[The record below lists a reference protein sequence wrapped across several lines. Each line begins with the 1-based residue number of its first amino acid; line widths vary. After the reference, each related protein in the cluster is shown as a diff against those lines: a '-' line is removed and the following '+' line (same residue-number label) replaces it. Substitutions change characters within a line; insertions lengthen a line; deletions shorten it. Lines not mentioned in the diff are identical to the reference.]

1 MRLDPRSLSVY
12 VVTSSRGASRKGH
25 LEIAAAAVAG
35 RATAVQLRAPELTDE
50 SLLPLG
56 LEIAEACRAAG
67 MLFVVNDRVEVAA
80 VVGAGA
86 HVGQD
91 DDPERARGLLGADA
105 VLGVSVGTVDDVA
118 VAERAGA
125 DYLGVTVFSTSTKP
139 DARPIGLDGLSRIV
153 SATSIPVVGIGG
165 IDAVNARDVLA
176 AGAAGVAVIS
186 AVADADDPIAAVGS
200 LVDAVKR
207 AGATR

>member
-25 LEIAAAAVAG
+25 LEIAAAAIAG

-80 VVGAGA
+80 AVGAGA

-118 VAERAGA
+118 VAIRAGA
-125 DYLGVTVFSTSTKP
+125 DYLGVTVFATSTKS
-139 DARPIGLDGLSRIV
+139 DARPVGLDGLSRIV

-165 IDAVNARDVLA
+165 IDATNARDVLA

-186 AVADADDPIAAVGS
+186 AVADADDPVAAVGS

>member
-12 VVTSSRGASRKGH
+12 VVTSSRGASGSGH
-25 LEIAAAAVAG
+25 LEIATAAVAG
-35 RATAVQLRAPELTDE
+35 RATAVQLRAPELTVE
-50 SLLPLG
+50 SLLPLAR
-56 LEIAEACRAAG
+56 EIAERCRG
-67 MLFVVNDRVEVAA
+67 SGVLFVVNDRVEVAA
-80 VVGAGA
+80 AVGAGA

-91 DDPERARGLLGADA
+91 DEPEMARGVLGADA

-153 SATSIPVVGIGG
+153 AATSIPVVGIGG
-165 IDAVNARDVLA
+165 IDAANARDVLA

>member
-12 VVTSSRGASRKGH
+12 VVTSSRGARRSGH
-25 LEIAAAAVAG
+25 LEIAAAAIAG
-35 RATAVQLRAPELTDE
+35 RATAVQLRAPELTDG
-50 SLLPLG
+50 SLLPLAH
-56 LEIAEACRAAG
+56 EIAEACRAAG
-67 MLFVVNDRVEVAA
+67 VLFVVNDRVEVAA
-80 VVGAGA
+80 AVGAGA

-91 DDPERARGLLGADA
+91 DGPERARGLLGPDA
-105 VLGVSVGTVDDVA
+105 VLGLSVGTVGDVA

-153 SATSIPVVGIGG
+153 AATSIPVVGIGG
-165 IDAVNARDVLA
+165 IHAANARDVLA

-186 AVADADDPIAAVGS
+186 AVADADDPISAVAS

>member
-12 VVTSSRGASRKGH
+12 VVTSSRGASRIGH

-50 SLLPLG
+50 TLLPLAR
-56 LEIAEACRAAG
+56 EIAERCRAAG
-67 MLFVVNDRVEVAA
+67 VLFVVNDRLEVAA
-80 VVGAGA
+80 AVGAGA

-91 DDPERARGLLGADA
+91 DDPERARGLLGPDA
-105 VLGVSVGTVDDVA
+105 VLGISIGAVHDVA
-118 VAERAGA
+118 IAERAGA
-125 DYLGVTVFSTSTKP
+125 DYFGVTVFSTSTKP
-139 DARPIGLDGLSRIV
+139 EAPPIGLDGLSRIV
-153 SATSIPVVGIGG
+153 AATSIPVVGIGG
-165 IDAVNARDVLA
+165 IDAANARDVLA

>member
-12 VVTSSRGASRKGH
+12 VVTSSRGAGWKGH

-50 SLLPLG
+50 SLLQLG
-56 LEIAEACRAAG
+56 LEMAEACRAAG

-80 VVGAGA
+80 AVGAGG

-91 DDPERARGLLGADA
+91 DDPERARGVLGADA

-165 IDAVNARDVLA
+165 IDAVNARDVLG

>member
-12 VVTSSRGASRKGH
+12 VVTSSRGASGTGH
-25 LEIAAAAVAG
+25 LEIAAAAIAG
-35 RATAVQLRAPELTDE
+35 GATAVQLRAPELTDE
-50 SLLPLG
+50 SLLPLARQ
-56 LEIAEACRAAG
+56 IAEACRAAG
-67 MLFVVNDRVEVAA
+67 VLFVVNDRVEVAA
-80 VVGAGA
+80 AVGGGA

-91 DDPERARGLLGADA
+91 EDPEKARGLLGPGA

-153 SATSIPVVGIGG
+153 AVTSIPVVGIGG
-165 IDAVNARDVLA
+165 IDAANARDVLA

-186 AVADADDPIAAVGS
+186 AVADAGDPVAAVAG

-207 AGATR
+207 SSATR

>member
-35 RATAVQLRAPELTDE
+35 RATAVQLPAPELPDE

-80 VVGAGA
+80 AVGAGA

-118 VAERAGA
+118 VAIRAGA

-165 IDAVNARDVLA
+165 IDATNARDVLA

-186 AVADADDPIAAVGS
+186 AVADADDPVAAVGS